1 MRPTLPLTLL
11 ALSLAACA
19 NAPMQSGAPVAKAL
33 TTQEVIDA
41 STPADWRPL
50 DPENTVY
57 MQLPSGMVVMEL
69 APAFAPEH
77 TANIRTMVKGRYFD
91 GLSINRSHDN
101 FVVQWGDP
109 AGDELALRRPL
120 GEARESLPAEFS
132 RAAEGLDFHALPD
145 PDGWAPEVGFVQGF
159 AAARDPKAGKA
170 WLTHCYGT
178 VGAGRAMAPDSS
190 NGSELYVVTGQSPR
204 QLDLNITTVGR
215 VVVGMERLSVMPRGS
230 GPLGFYTEASQ
241 RVPILAVRL
250 ASEIEPDQRAHIEV
264 MRTDTPTW
272 DAYVESR
279 RNRSDEWYLHPA
291 GHIDVCNL
299 SVPVRPIPKPAAA
312 G

>member
-11 ALSLAACA
+11 ALSLAACVHSPA
-19 NAPMQSGAPVAKAL
+19 QGEAPVAKAL

-77 TANIRTMVKGRYFD
+77 TANIRTLVKGRYFD

-120 GEARESLPAEFS
+120 GEEFVRNVPLEQVKALLASQSLPTDYE
-132 RAAEGLDFHALPD
+132 DIP
-145 PDGWAPEVGFVQGF
+145 
-159 AAARDPKAGKA
+159 
-170 WLTHCYGT
+170 
-178 VGAGRAMAPDSS
+178 
-190 NGSELYVVTGQSPR
+190 
-204 QLDLNITTVGR
+204 
-215 VVVGMERLSVMPRGS
+215 
-230 GPLGFYTEASQ
+230 YT
-241 RVPILAVRL
+241 P
-250 ASEIEPDQRAHIEV
+250 
-264 MRTDTPTW
+264 
-272 DAYVESR
+272 Y
-279 RNRSDEWYLHPA
+279 
-291 GHIDVCNL
+291 
-299 SVPVRPIPKPAAA
+299 
-312 G
+312 

>member
-11 ALSLAACA
+11 ALSLAACTH
-19 NAPMQSGAPVAKAL
+19 APQRSDGPAASVP

-57 MQLPSGMVVMEL
+57 LQLPSGMVVMEL

-77 TANIRTMVKGRYFD
+77 VANIRTLVKGRYFD
-91 GLSINRSHDN
+91 GLSVNRSQDN

-120 GEARESLPAEFS
+120 GEAKASLPAEFS
-132 RAAEGLDFHALPD
+132 RDADGLSFRALPD
-145 PDGWAPEVGFVQGF
+145 PDGWAPEAGFVDGF

-170 WLTHCYGT
+170 WLAHCYGT
-178 VGAGRAMAPDSS
+178 IGAGRAMAPDSS

-215 VVVGMERLSVMPRGS
+215 VVVGMERLSVLPRGT
-230 GPLGFYTEASQ
+230 GPLGFYTEAAQ
-241 RVPILAVRL
+241 RVPILAARM
-250 ASEIEPDQRAHIEV
+250 ASEMPPEQRARLEV
-264 MRTDTPTW
+264 MRTDTATW

-279 RNRSDEWYLHPA
+279 RNRSDEWYVHPA
-291 GHIDVCNL
+291 GHVDVCNL
-299 SVPVRPIPKPAAA
+299 SVPVRPATAERGA
-312 G
+312 D

>member
-19 NAPMQSGAPVAKAL
+19 NAPVQPGAPAAKAL

-77 TANIRTMVKGRYFD
+77 TANIRPMVKGRYFD

-109 AGDELALRRPL
+109 ADGGDVEVELARRLAGDDVEFTAVAGVGRHRAAGADGAVTVGKPGLAGL
-120 GEARESLPAEFS
+120 GVARRGETLHEADLGRPAVRVGQGVEIQAFGGAAEF
-132 RAAEGLDFHALPD
+132 
-145 PDGWAPEVGFVQGF
+145 
-159 AAARDPKAGKA
+159 
-170 WLTHCYGT
+170 
-178 VGAGRAMAPDSS
+178 GR
-190 NGSELYVVTGQSPR
+190 Q
-204 QLDLNITTVGR
+204 
-215 VVVGMERLSVMPRGS
+215 
-230 GPLGFYTEASQ
+230 
-241 RVPILAVRL
+241 
-250 ASEIEPDQRAHIEV
+250 
-264 MRTDTPTW
+264 
-272 DAYVESR
+272 
-279 RNRSDEWYLHPA
+279 
-291 GHIDVCNL
+291 
-299 SVPVRPIPKPAAA
+299 
-312 G
+312 